1 MSGLV
6 ILIRRHASHNE
17 KARSIDGK
25 IGSLWVIIAPSSNF
39 HARLVE
45 SYVAPKRKTRLVDKA

>member
-1 MSGLV
+1 MKDRTPQIPRTLLV
-6 ILIRRHASHNE
+6 LTPPIT
-17 KARSIDGK
+17 IDGK
-25 IGSLWVIIAPSSNF
+25 IWSLWVIIAPSSNF